1 MLVWDSIITIINL
14 ILIGLYII
22 VMILA
27 TRALLK
33 YIRSKNTSRDTS
45 VVQKSLG
52 EILKAHRTRCNMTQ
66 EHIAE
71 ALGVSRQAVSKW
83 EIGASVPSTA
93 NLLALAE
100 LYDISVD
107 DLLKGTDREHPL

>member
-33 YIRSKNTSRDTS
+33 YIRSKIQVGTHPWFRNLWA
-45 VVQKSLG
+45 KS
-52 EILKAHRTRCNMTQ
+52 
-66 EHIAE
+66 
-71 ALGVSRQAVSKW
+71 
-83 EIGASVPSTA
+83 
-93 NLLALAE
+93 
-100 LYDISVD
+100 
-107 DLLKGTDREHPL
+107 